1 MKPQSRRDYER
12 GRMADAAK
20 SFAAHVIVAR
30 TESLWT
36 LRAPTRAGGFGA
48 VTVGALQGH
57 LVVVG
62 DCNTCVFGGGSYS
75 APRDL
80 VQWIGHH
87 GDLNYVR
94 GKAGLGMDD
103 SGGKIVEEIDAD
115 VAVYDLQE
123 LLEQYS
129 EEGERH
135 ADACDALRK
144 AIKRV
149 AGAMDDEIRELRT
162 DLYGTIES
170 ESAFSVGEVT
180 ASRVIVAH
188 AVVARLWSLLS
199 EEGETK

>member
-1 MKPQSRRDYER
+1 MKPQSRHDYER

-20 SFAAHVIVAR
+20 SFAAHVIVAQDVW
-30 TESLWT
+30 SWT

-87 GDLNYVR
+87 GDLDYVR
-94 GKAGLGMDD
+94 GKASLGMDD
-103 SGGKIVEEIDAD
+103 SGGKITEEIDAD
-115 VAVYDLQE
+115 VAVHDLQE

-129 EEGERH
+129 EEGEGHEEICTELRE
-135 ADACDALRK
+135 AIETAKDATDE
-144 AIKRV
+144 
-149 AGAMDDEIRELRT
+149 EIRELRAE
-162 DLYGTIES
+162 LWGTLES
-170 ESAFSVGEVT
+170 ETAFSIGEVT
-180 ASRVIVAH
+180 AWRVIVAH

-199 EEGETK
+199 AEAK